1 MKGIPMLRFDPDA
14 SVAAA
19 AASNDVQQKD
29 AADDGENTFV
39 RWAPVFVP
47 LTGGCLLLMAFVI
60 WSVVL

>member
-1 MKGIPMLRFDPDA
+1 MLRFDPDA
-14 SVAAA
+14 SVAAV

-29 AADDGENTFV
+29 AADDTASSFV

-47 LTGGCLLLMAFVI
+47 FTGGVLLLMAFVI